1 MAVSSSVESR
11 AYALCFWSKLMLN
24 IHTKNQHRCCD
35 VVSYMQCIK
44 HFIILCMHRWAG
56 TQQLMLSVQLISTHY
71 YRKLCMPD
79 QILYYK
85 GQYIQHARLHCFCCT
100 LSHIYRACKAG
111 AASRIDNACIV
122 TRHALDSGL
131 RSVSKIN
138 YHTHWMPLIHVSLRY
153 KWHAW
158 QNGGVPNTTL
168 YIIYVMDILL
178 TQCCWCGVVFSEKA
192 FQHSGNPTQQWKLST
207 EVSRSFLTETWE
219 VAICKWNQW
228 DQRIRFFLRPENPF
242 FFWDRIRNCSFELKV
257 VILHIRG
264 V

>member
-1 MAVSSSVESR
+1 MS
-11 AYALCFWSKLMLN
+11 W
-24 IHTKNQHRCCD
+24 HTAINVKCTINFYTLLQKI
-35 VVSYMQCIK
+35 V
-44 HFIILCMHRWAG
+44 
-56 TQQLMLSVQLISTHY
+56 
-71 YRKLCMPD
+71 
-79 QILYYK
+79 
-85 GQYIQHARLHCFCCT
+85 HARSNTILQGSVYTTSTFALFLLHFVT
-100 LSHIYRACKAG
+100 YRACKAG

-138 YHTHWMPLIHVSLRY
+138 CHTHWMPLIHVSLRY
-153 KWHAW
+153 KWHAR

-178 TQCCWCGVVFSEKA
+178 TQCCWWGVVFSEKA

-228 DQRIRFFLRPENPF
+228 DQRIRFIFWDQRIRFFLRP
-242 FFWDRIRNCSFELKV
+242 DT
-257 VILHIRG
+257 
-264 V
+264 